1 MSSAS
6 VSHQHHNTMLAATNP
21 NFNHHPLIAIVLTTS
36 NINLEQSQLAIKDL
50 ITSKYPIDM
59 PDRHGKTAI
68 HYAVVHSKIELVNQ
82 LIDYGANINIQDN
95 QGNAALHYA
104 CIRCPLII
112 IKLLVEN
119 GAFLL
124 QTNKLGDIPMH
135 LACLH
140 KRGMSVYCYLLNQE
154 EVAIENG
161 RVYPKMQLNYQN
173 NSNMSPVQYLKD
185 LDVASK
191 LIASDY

>member
-1 MSSAS
+1 MNPAIP
-6 VSHQHHNTMLAATNP
+6 LAPLNP
-21 NFNHHPLIAIVLTTS
+21 HSNHHPLIAIVLTTS
-36 NINLEQSQLAIKDL
+36 TVNLEQSQLAIKDL
-50 ITSKYPIDM
+50 IATKYPIDK

-68 HYAVVHSKIELVNQ
+68 HYAVIHSKIELIKQ

-112 IKLLVEN
+112 IRLLVEN

-140 KRGMSVYCYLLNQE
+140 KKGMNVYSYLLNQE

-173 NSNMSPVQYLKD
+173 NSHMSPIQYLKD
-185 LDVASK
+185 PDVASR
-191 LIASDY
+191 LVASDF